1 MDMMDQLFRNKPVL
15 KWEEGDPSLLVE
27 QMMRGD
33 LNEGE
38 RELIA
43 RIIFGDPPKRQRGTK
58 LSSLKPVAAALIRFW
73 RRDVDGW
80 TDKDS
85 ISREIEMKCDVS
97 RTMAQKYLKQID
109 RPSSKA
115 QAIQRLIFNHEK
127 VNRELLLESDD
138 LEIIELLRRQRET
151 DLKPIP
157 VLLQNPKVLVSYDA
171 EVV

>member
-1 MDMMDQLFRNKPVL
+1 MVEMSQFRNKPVL
-15 KWEEGDPSLLVE
+15 KWKDGDPSLLIQQV
-27 QMMRGD
+27 MKGD

-115 QAIQRLIFNHEK
+115 QAIQRLAD
-127 VNRELLLESDD
+127 ST
-138 LEIIELLRRQRET
+138 RQC
-151 DLKPIP
+151 
-157 VLLQNPKVLVSYDA
+157 NMLVMA
-171 EVV
+171 